1 MTAKRMHGVTANE
14 YTHGARAISDIAT
27 NIIGIVATGNDA
39 DTSAFPLNTPIFSTS
54 VGSLIDRAG
63 SQGTLAK
70 SLDAIHDQADA
81 QIVVVRVADTE
92 DESEK
97 KQNVI
102 NGAKQLAKASA
113 YTGFKPKIIGA
124 PELDDADVTAELV
137 VAANALD
144 AFVYASAGGSQDI
157 TSLSEYRKGFGQKNL
172 MLIDNDFIAFNPA
185 DVSTATGSQGDISA
199 NTLTAVR
206 NILSGGAVQGQ
217 TNTVTTAATIARIL
231 GARAMLDEKV
241 GPHKSISNTEIQGVS
256 AIKYP
261 RSFGLL
267 DINSEA
273 NTINNLDVTTLI
285 REKGF
290 RVWGNRTCSADP
302 IWAFE
307 PTVRVASII
316 KETIAESFLWAMDK
330 PMHPSLMI
338 DIINTIN
345 AKLAEKV
352 YKGWLLGAQVFIDPK
367 KIEKERVSN
376 GIFAFDYEF
385 TVAPPLENIELNQH
399 VSDRFIVNLT
409 DRVIEFASNIKP
421 TTV

>member
-81 QIVVVRVADTE
+81 QIVVVRVADTA

-172 MLIDNDFIAFNPA
+172 MLIDNDFMALNPA
-185 DVSTATGSQGDISA
+185 AVPTATGSQGDISA

-256 AIKYP
+256 ALKYP

-367 KIEKERVSN
+367 KIEKERVLN

>member
-157 TSLSEYRKGFGQKNL
+157 TSLGEYRKGFGQKNL
-172 MLIDNDFIAFNPA
+172 MLIDNDFMVLNPA
-185 DVSTATGSQGDISA
+185 AVSTATGSQGDISA

-273 NTINNLDVTTLI
+273 NTLNNLDVTTLI

-307 PTVRVASII
+307 PTVRVASVI

>member
-157 TSLSEYRKGFGQKNL
+157 TSLGEYRKGFGQKNL
-172 MLIDNDFIAFNPA
+172 MLIDNDFMDLNPA
-185 DVSTATGSQGDISA
+185 AVPTATGSQGDISA

-256 AIKYP
+256 ALKYP

>member
-157 TSLSEYRKGFGQKNL
+157 TSLGEYRKGFGQKNL
-172 MLIDNDFIAFNPA
+172 MLIDNDFMDLNPA
-185 DVSTATGSQGDISA
+185 AVPTATGSQGDISA

-241 GPHKSISNTEIQGVS
+241 GPHKSISDTEIQGVS
-256 AIKYP
+256 ALKYP

-267 DINSEA
+267 DINSDA

>member
-14 YTHGARAISDIAT
+14 FTHGARPISDIAT
-27 NIIGIVATGNDA
+27 NIIGIVATADDA
-39 DTSAFPLNTPIFSTS
+39 DATVFPANKPIFSTS
-54 VGSLIDRAG
+54 VSALIDKAG
-63 SQGTLAK
+63 TKGTLAK
-70 SLDAIHDQADA
+70 SLDAIAAQADA
-81 QIVVVRVADTE
+81 QIVVVRVPASTKANE
-92 DESEK
+92 QK
-97 KQNVI
+97 ANVI
-102 NGAKQLAKASA
+102 VGAKALAKAPA
-113 YTGFKPKIIGA
+113 HTGFKPKIIGA
-124 PELDDADVTAELV
+124 PELDDAEVTAELV
-137 VAANALD
+137 VAANVLEG
-144 AFVYASAGGSQDI
+144 FVYASAGGAEEISAL
-157 TSLSEYRKGFGQKNL
+157 TSYKNGFGQKNL
-172 MLIDNDFIAFNPA
+172 MLVDNECM
-185 DVSTATGSQGDISA
+185 
-199 NTLTAVR
+199 TL
-206 NILSGGAVQGQ
+206 GASKNQE
-217 TNTVTTAATIARIL
+217 TAATIARIL
-231 GARAMLDEKV
+231 GARAMLDQKIGV
-241 GPHKSISNTEIQGVS
+241 HKSISNTEIQGVS
-256 AIKYP
+256 ALKYP

-273 NTINNLDVTTLI
+273 NTINNLNVTTII
-285 REKGF
+285 RENGF

-307 PTVRVASII
+307 PTVRVASVI

>member
-157 TSLSEYRKGFGQKNL
+157 TSLGEYRKGFGQKNL
-172 MLIDNDFIAFNPA
+172 MLIDNDFMALNPA
-185 DVSTATGSQGDISA
+185 AVSTATGSQGDISE

-273 NTINNLDVTTLI
+273 NTLNNLDVTTLI

-307 PTVRVASII
+307 PTVRVASVI

>member
-157 TSLSEYRKGFGQKNL
+157 TSLGEYRKGFGQKNL
-172 MLIDNDFIAFNPA
+172 MLIDNDFMDLNPA
-185 DVSTATGSQGDISA
+185 AVPTATGSQGDISA

-256 AIKYP
+256 ALKYP

-267 DINSEA
+267 DINSDA

>member
-172 MLIDNDFIAFNPA
+172 MLIDNDFMAFNYA
-185 DVSTATGSQGDISA
+185 AVSTATGSQGDISE

-273 NTINNLDVTTLI
+273 NTLNNLDVTTLI

-307 PTVRVASII
+307 PTVRVSSVI

-385 TVAPPLENIELNQH
+385 TVAPPMENIELNQH

>member
-157 TSLSEYRKGFGQKNL
+157 TSLGEYRKGFGQKNL
-172 MLIDNDFIAFNPA
+172 MLIDNDFMALNPA
-185 DVSTATGSQGDISA
+185 AVPTATGSQGDISA

-256 AIKYP
+256 ALKYP

>member
-14 YTHGARAISDIAT
+14 YTHGARAISEIAT

-172 MLIDNDFIAFNPA
+172 MLIDNDFMALNPA
-185 DVSTATGSQGDISA
+185 AVSTATGSQGDISE

-231 GARAMLDEKV
+231 GARAMLDEKI

-267 DINSEA
+267 DINSDA
-273 NTINNLDVTTLI
+273 NTLNNLDVTTLI

-376 GIFAFDYEF
+376 GIFAFEYEF

>member
-157 TSLSEYRKGFGQKNL
+157 TSLGEYRKGFGQKNL
-172 MLIDNDFIAFNPA
+172 MLIDNDFMALNPA
-185 DVSTATGSQGDISA
+185 AVPTATGSQGDISA

-217 TNTVTTAATIARIL
+217 TNTVTTDATIARIL

-256 AIKYP
+256 ALKYP

-307 PTVRVASII
+307 PTVRVASVI
-316 KETIAESFLWAMDK
+316 KETIAESFFWAMDEK
-330 PMHPSLMI
+330 MHPSLMI

-367 KIEKERVSN
+367 KNEKERVSN

-399 VSDRFIVNLT
+399 VSDQFIVNLT

>member
-1 MTAKRMHGVTANE
+1 MHGVTANE
-14 YTHGARAISDIAT
+14 FTHGARPISDIST
-27 NIIGIVATGNDA
+27 NIIGIVATADDA
-39 DTSAFPLNTPIFSTS
+39 DATVFPASKPIFSTS
-54 VGSLIDRAG
+54 VSALIDKAG
-63 SQGTLAK
+63 TKGTLAK
-70 SLDAIHDQADA
+70 SLDAIAAQTDA
-81 QIVVVRVADTE
+81 QIVVVRVPASTKE
-92 DESEK
+92 NEQK
-97 KQNVI
+97 VNVI
-102 NGAKQLAKASA
+102 AGAKALAKAPA
-113 YTGFKPKIIGA
+113 HTGFKPKIIGA
-124 PELDDADVTAELV
+124 PELDDAEVTAELV
-137 VAANALD
+137 VAANILEG
-144 AFVYASAGGSQDI
+144 FVYASAGGAEEISAL
-157 TSLSEYRKGFGQKNL
+157 TSYKNGFGQKNL
-172 MLIDNDFIAFNPA
+172 MLIDNECMA
-185 DVSTATGSQGDISA
+185 
-199 NTLTAVR
+199 L
-206 NILSGGAVQGQ
+206 GASKNQE
-217 TNTVTTAATIARIL
+217 TAATIARIL
-231 GARAMLDEKV
+231 GARAMLDQKI

-273 NTINNLDVTTLI
+273 NTINNLNITTII

-307 PTVRVASII
+307 PTVRVASVI

-345 AKLAEKV
+345 AKLSEKV

>member
-172 MLIDNDFIAFNPA
+172 MLIDNDFMAFNHA
-185 DVSTATGSQGDISA
+185 AVSTATGSQGDISE

-241 GPHKSISNTEIQGVS
+241 GPHKSISNTEIQGIS
-256 AIKYP
+256 ALKYP

-385 TVAPPLENIELNQH
+385 TVAPPLENIELNPH

-409 DRVIEFASNIKP
+409 DRVIEFASNINP

>member
-39 DTSAFPLNTPIFSTS
+39 DTSAFPLNTPIFSAS

-157 TSLSEYRKGFGQKNL
+157 TSLGEYRKGFGQKNL
-172 MLIDNDFIAFNPA
+172 MLIDNDFMVLNPA
-185 DVSTATGSQGDISA
+185 AVSTATGSQGDISA

-206 NILSGGAVQGQ
+206 NILSGGAVQAQ

-273 NTINNLDVTTLI
+273 NTLNNLDVTTLI

-307 PTVRVASII
+307 PTVRVASVI

>member
-172 MLIDNDFIAFNPA
+172 MLIDNDFMALNPA
-185 DVSTATGSQGDISA
+185 AVSTATGSQGDISE

-231 GARAMLDEKV
+231 GARAMLDEKI

-267 DINSEA
+267 DINSDA
-273 NTINNLDVTTLI
+273 NTLNNLDVTTLI

>member
-14 YTHGARAISDIAT
+14 FTHGARPISDIAT
-27 NIIGIVATGNDA
+27 NIIGIVATADDA
-39 DTSAFPLNTPIFSTS
+39 NATVFPANKPIFSTS
-54 VGSLIDRAG
+54 VSALIDKAG
-63 SQGTLAK
+63 TKGTLAK
-70 SLDAIHDQADA
+70 SLDAIAAQADA
-81 QIVVVRVADTE
+81 QIVVVRVPASAKE
-92 DESEK
+92 NEQK
-97 KQNVI
+97 ANVI
-102 NGAKQLAKASA
+102 AGAKALAKAPA
-113 YTGFKPKIIGA
+113 HTGFKPKIIGA
-124 PELDDADVTAELV
+124 PELDDAEVTAELV
-137 VAANALD
+137 VAANVLD
-144 AFVYASAGGSQDI
+144 GFVYASAGGAEEISSL
-157 TSLSEYRKGFGQKNL
+157 TSYKNGFGQKNL
-172 MLIDNDFIAFNPA
+172 MLIDNECMA
-185 DVSTATGSQGDISA
+185 
-199 NTLTAVR
+199 L
-206 NILSGGAVQGQ
+206 GASKNQE
-217 TNTVTTAATIARIL
+217 TAATIARIL
-231 GARAMLDEKV
+231 GARAMLDQKIGV
-241 GPHKSISNTEIQGVS
+241 HKSISNTEIQGVS
-256 AIKYP
+256 ALKYP

-273 NTINNLDVTTLI
+273 NTINNLNITTII
-285 REKGF
+285 RENGF

-307 PTVRVASII
+307 STVRVASVI

>member
-172 MLIDNDFIAFNPA
+172 MLIDNDFMAFNHA
-185 DVSTATGSQGDISA
+185 AVSTATGSQGDISE

-307 PTVRVASII
+307 PTVRVSSVI

-385 TVAPPLENIELNQH
+385 TVAPPMENIELNQH

>member
-14 YTHGARAISDIAT
+14 FTHGARAISDIAT
-27 NIIGIVATGNDA
+27 NVIGIVATGDDA
-39 DTSAFPLNTPIFSTS
+39 DPKVFPANQPVFFNS
-54 VGSLIDRAG
+54 VNSIIDKAG
-63 SQGTLAK
+63 TDSKGTLSR
-70 SLDAIHDQADA
+70 SLDGILDQTDA
-81 QIVVVRVADTE
+81 QVVVVRVPY
-92 DESEK
+92 S
-97 KQNVI
+97 
-102 NGAKQLAKASA
+102 AKAPEQKANAVAGCKLLAKAKA

-124 PELDDADVTAELV
+124 PELDDATVTAELV
-137 VAANALD
+137 VAAAKLEG
-144 AFVYASAGGSQDI
+144 FVYASAGGAEDI
-157 TSLSEYRKGFGQKNL
+157 TALEQYRNGFGQKNL
-172 MLIDNDFIAFNPA
+172 MLIDNEFMGD
-185 DVSTATGSQGDISA
+185 GQGGKQ
-199 NTLTAVR
+199 V
-206 NILSGGAVQGQ
+206 
-217 TNTVTTAATIARIL
+217 TAATIARIL
-231 GARAMLDEKV
+231 GARAMLDQKIGV
-241 GPHKSISNTEIQGVS
+241 HKSISNTEIQGVS
-256 AIKYP
+256 ALKYP
-261 RSFGLL
+261 REFGLL

-307 PTVRVASII
+307 PTVRVSSVI
-316 KETIAESFLWAMDK
+316 KETIAESFLWAMDEK
-330 PMHPSLMI
+330 MHPSLMI
-338 DIINTIN
+338 DIINSIN
-345 AKLAEKV
+345 AKLAEQV

-399 VSDRFIVNLT
+399 VSDRFIINLT

>member
-27 NIIGIVATGNDA
+27 NIIGIIATGNDA

-157 TSLSEYRKGFGQKNL
+157 TSLGEYRKGFGQKNL
-172 MLIDNDFIAFNPA
+172 MLIDNDFMAFNPA

>member
-1 MTAKRMHGVTANE
+1 MHGVTANE
-14 YTHGARAISDIAT
+14 FTHGARPISDIAT
-27 NIIGIVATGNDA
+27 NIIGIVATADDA
-39 DTSAFPLNTPIFSTS
+39 DATVFPANKPIFSTS
-54 VGSLIDRAG
+54 VSALIDKAG
-63 SQGTLAK
+63 TKGTLAK
-70 SLDAIHDQADA
+70 SLDAIAAQADA
-81 QIVVVRVADTE
+81 QIVVVRVPASTKANE
-92 DESEK
+92 QK
-97 KQNVI
+97 ANVI
-102 NGAKQLAKASA
+102 VGAKALAKAPA
-113 YTGFKPKIIGA
+113 HTGFKPKIIGA
-124 PELDDADVTAELV
+124 PELDDAEVTAELV
-137 VAANALD
+137 VAANVLEG
-144 AFVYASAGGSQDI
+144 FVYASAGGAEEISAL
-157 TSLSEYRKGFGQKNL
+157 TSYKNGFGQKNL
-172 MLIDNDFIAFNPA
+172 MLVDNECM
-185 DVSTATGSQGDISA
+185 
-199 NTLTAVR
+199 TL
-206 NILSGGAVQGQ
+206 GASKNQE
-217 TNTVTTAATIARIL
+217 TAATIARIL
-231 GARAMLDEKV
+231 GARAMLDQKIGV
-241 GPHKSISNTEIQGVS
+241 HKSISNTEIQGVS
-256 AIKYP
+256 ALKYP

-273 NTINNLDVTTLI
+273 NTINNLNVTTII
-285 REKGF
+285 RENGF

-307 PTVRVASII
+307 PTVRVASVI

>member
-157 TSLSEYRKGFGQKNL
+157 TSLGEYRKGFGQKNL
-172 MLIDNDFIAFNPA
+172 MLIDNDFMALNPA
-185 DVSTATGSQGDISA
+185 AVSTATGQGDISA

-256 AIKYP
+256 ALKYP

-273 NTINNLDVTTLI
+273 NTLNNLDVTTLI

-352 YKGWLLGAQVFIDPK
+352 YKGWLLCAQVFIDPK

-385 TVAPPLENIELNQH
+385 TVAPPLEDIELNQH

>member
-1 MTAKRMHGVTANE
+1 MHGVTANE
-14 YTHGARAISDIAT
+14 FTHGARPISDIAT
-27 NIIGIVATGNDA
+27 NIIGIVATADDA
-39 DTSAFPLNTPIFSTS
+39 DATVFPANKPIFSTS
-54 VGSLIDRAG
+54 VSALIDKAG
-63 SQGTLAK
+63 TKGTLAK
-70 SLDAIHDQADA
+70 SLDAIAAQADA
-81 QIVVVRVADTE
+81 QIVVVRVPASAKANE
-92 DESEK
+92 QK
-97 KQNVI
+97 ANVI
-102 NGAKQLAKASA
+102 VGAKALAKAPA
-113 YTGFKPKIIGA
+113 HTGFKPKIIGA
-124 PELDDADVTAELV
+124 PELDDAEVTAELV
-137 VAANALD
+137 VAANVLEG
-144 AFVYASAGGSQDI
+144 FVYASAGGAEEISSL
-157 TSLSEYRKGFGQKNL
+157 TSYKNGFGQKNL
-172 MLIDNDFIAFNPA
+172 MLVDNECMA
-185 DVSTATGSQGDISA
+185 
-199 NTLTAVR
+199 L
-206 NILSGGAVQGQ
+206 GASKNQE
-217 TNTVTTAATIARIL
+217 TAATIARIL
-231 GARAMLDEKV
+231 GARAMLDQKIGV
-241 GPHKSISNTEIQGVS
+241 HKSISNTEIQGVS
-256 AIKYP
+256 ALKYP

-273 NTINNLDVTTLI
+273 NTINNLNITTII
-285 REKGF
+285 RENGF

-307 PTVRVASII
+307 PTVRVASVI

-385 TVAPPLENIELNQH
+385 TVAPPLENIELNQY

>member
-157 TSLSEYRKGFGQKNL
+157 TSLGEYRKGFGQKNL
-172 MLIDNDFIAFNPA
+172 MLIDNDFMDLNPA
-185 DVSTATGSQGDISA
+185 AVPTATGSQGDISA

-256 AIKYP
+256 ALKYP

-267 DINSEA
+267 DINSDA

-345 AKLAEKV
+345 AKLAGKV

>member
-157 TSLSEYRKGFGQKNL
+157 TSLGEYRKGFGQKNL
-172 MLIDNDFIAFNPA
+172 MLIDNDFMVLNPA
-185 DVSTATGSQGDISA
+185 AVSTATGQGDISA

-273 NTINNLDVTTLI
+273 NTLNNLDVTTLI

>member
-157 TSLSEYRKGFGQKNL
+157 TSLGEYRKGFGQKNL
-172 MLIDNDFIAFNPA
+172 MLIDNDFMALNPA
-185 DVSTATGSQGDISA
+185 AVSTATGSQGDISE

-241 GPHKSISNTEIQGVS
+241 GPHKSISNTEIQGIS
-256 AIKYP
+256 ALKYP

-307 PTVRVASII
+307 PTVRVSSII

>member
-144 AFVYASAGGSQDI
+144 AFVYASAGGSKDI

-172 MLIDNDFIAFNPA
+172 MLIDNDFMAFNPA
-185 DVSTATGSQGDISA
+185 AVSTTTGSQGDISA
-199 NTLTAVR
+199 NALNAVR

-217 TNTVTTAATIARIL
+217 TNTVSTAATIARIL

-307 PTVRVASII
+307 PTVRVSSVI

-385 TVAPPLENIELNQH
+385 TVAPPLEDIELNQH

>member
-172 MLIDNDFIAFNPA
+172 MLIDNDFMAFNHA
-185 DVSTATGSQGDISA
+185 AVSTATGSQGDISE

-241 GPHKSISNTEIQGVS
+241 GPHKSISNTEIQGIS
-256 AIKYP
+256 ALKYP

-316 KETIAESFLWAMDK
+316 KETIAESFIWAMDK

-399 VSDRFIVNLT
+399 VSGRFIVNLT

>member
-14 YTHGARAISDIAT
+14 FTHGARPISDIAT
-27 NIIGIVATGNDA
+27 NIIGIVATADDA
-39 DTSAFPLNTPIFSTS
+39 NATVFPANKPIFSTS
-54 VGSLIDRAG
+54 VSALIDKAG
-63 SQGTLAK
+63 TKGTLAK
-70 SLDAIHDQADA
+70 SLDAIAAQADA
-81 QIVVVRVADTE
+81 QIVVVRVPASAKE
-92 DESEK
+92 NEQK
-97 KQNVI
+97 ANVI
-102 NGAKQLAKASA
+102 AGAKALAKAPA
-113 YTGFKPKIIGA
+113 HTGFKPKIIGA
-124 PELDDADVTAELV
+124 PELDDAEVTAELV
-137 VAANALD
+137 VAANVLD
-144 AFVYASAGGSQDI
+144 GFVYASAGGAEEISSL
-157 TSLSEYRKGFGQKNL
+157 TSYKNGFGQKNL
-172 MLIDNDFIAFNPA
+172 MLIDNECMA
-185 DVSTATGSQGDISA
+185 
-199 NTLTAVR
+199 L
-206 NILSGGAVQGQ
+206 GASKNQE
-217 TNTVTTAATIARIL
+217 TAATVARIL
-231 GARAMLDEKV
+231 GARAMLDQKIGV
-241 GPHKSISNTEIQGVS
+241 HKSISNTEIQGVS
-256 AIKYP
+256 ALKYP

-273 NTINNLDVTTLI
+273 NTINNLNITTII
-285 REKGF
+285 RENGF

-307 PTVRVASII
+307 STVRVASVI

>member
-172 MLIDNDFIAFNPA
+172 MLIDNDFMAFNHA
-185 DVSTATGSQGDISA
+185 AVSTATGSQGDISE

-241 GPHKSISNTEIQGVS
+241 GPHKSISNTEIQGIS
-256 AIKYP
+256 ALKYP

-316 KETIAESFLWAMDK
+316 KETIAESFIWAMDK

>member
-14 YTHGARAISDIAT
+14 FTHGARPISDIAT
-27 NIIGIVATGNDA
+27 NIIGIVATADDA
-39 DTSAFPLNTPIFSTS
+39 DAAVFPANKPIFSTS
-54 VGSLIDRAG
+54 VSALIDKAG
-63 SQGTLAK
+63 TKGTLAK
-70 SLDAIHDQADA
+70 SLDAIAAQADA
-81 QIVVVRVADTE
+81 QIVVVRVHASTKANE
-92 DESEK
+92 QK
-97 KQNVI
+97 ANVI
-102 NGAKQLAKASA
+102 VGAKALAKAPA
-113 YTGFKPKIIGA
+113 HTGFKPKIIGA
-124 PELDDADVTAELV
+124 PELDDAEVTAELV
-137 VAANALD
+137 VAANVLEG
-144 AFVYASAGGSQDI
+144 FVYASAGGAEEISAL
-157 TSLSEYRKGFGQKNL
+157 TSYKNGFGQKNL
-172 MLIDNDFIAFNPA
+172 MLIDNECMA
-185 DVSTATGSQGDISA
+185 
-199 NTLTAVR
+199 L
-206 NILSGGAVQGQ
+206 GASKNQE
-217 TNTVTTAATIARIL
+217 TAATIARIL
-231 GARAMLDEKV
+231 GARAMLDQKIGV
-241 GPHKSISNTEIQGVS
+241 HKSISNTEIQGVS

-273 NTINNLDVTTLI
+273 NTINNLNVTTII

-307 PTVRVASII
+307 PTVRVASVI
-316 KETIAESFLWAMDK
+316 KETIAESFFWAMDEK
-330 PMHPSLMI
+330 MHPSLMI

-367 KIEKERVSN
+367 KNEKERVSN

-399 VSDRFIVNLT
+399 VSDRFIINLT

>member
-1 MTAKRMHGVTANE
+1 M
-14 YTHGARAISDIAT
+14 
-27 NIIGIVATGNDA
+27 
-39 DTSAFPLNTPIFSTS
+39 
-54 VGSLIDRAG
+54 
-63 SQGTLAK
+63 
-70 SLDAIHDQADA
+70 
-81 QIVVVRVADTE
+81 
-92 DESEK
+92 
-97 KQNVI
+97 
-102 NGAKQLAKASA
+102 
-113 YTGFKPKIIGA
+113 
-124 PELDDADVTAELV
+124 TAELV

-157 TSLSEYRKGFGQKNL
+157 TSLGEYRKGFGQKNL
-172 MLIDNDFIAFNPA
+172 MLIDNDFMVLNPA
-185 DVSTATGSQGDISA
+185 AVSTATGQGDISA

-273 NTINNLDVTTLI
+273 NTLNNLDVTTLI

-367 KIEKERVSN
+367 KSKKSAYQTASSHLTTNLPSHRRWKTSN
-376 GIFAFDYEF
+376 
-385 TVAPPLENIELNQH
+385 
-399 VSDRFIVNLT
+399 
-409 DRVIEFASNIKP
+409 
-421 TTV
+421 

>member
-1 MTAKRMHGVTANE
+1 MHGVTANE
-14 YTHGARAISDIAT
+14 FTHGARPISDIAT
-27 NIIGIVATGNDA
+27 NIIGIVATADDA
-39 DTSAFPLNTPIFSTS
+39 DAAVFPANKPIFSTS
-54 VGSLIDRAG
+54 VSALIDKAG
-63 SQGTLAK
+63 TKGTLAK
-70 SLDAIHDQADA
+70 SLDAIAAQADA
-81 QIVVVRVADTE
+81 QIVVVRVPASTKANE
-92 DESEK
+92 QK
-97 KQNVI
+97 ANVI
-102 NGAKQLAKASA
+102 VGAKALAKAPA
-113 YTGFKPKIIGA
+113 HTGFKPKIIGA
-124 PELDDADVTAELV
+124 PELDDTEVTAELV
-137 VAANALD
+137 VAANVLEG
-144 AFVYASAGGSQDI
+144 FVYASAGGAEEISAL
-157 TSLSEYRKGFGQKNL
+157 TSYKNGFGQKNL
-172 MLIDNDFIAFNPA
+172 MLVDNECM
-185 DVSTATGSQGDISA
+185 V
-199 NTLTAVR
+199 L
-206 NILSGGAVQGQ
+206 GASKNQE
-217 TNTVTTAATIARIL
+217 TAATIARIL
-231 GARAMLDEKV
+231 GARAMLDQKIGV
-241 GPHKSISNTEIQGVS
+241 HKSISNTEIQGVS
-256 AIKYP
+256 ALKYP

-273 NTINNLDVTTLI
+273 NTINNLNVTTII
-285 REKGF
+285 RENGF

-307 PTVRVASII
+307 PTVRVASVI

-421 TTV
+421 ATV

>member
-14 YTHGARAISDIAT
+14 FTHGARPISDIAT
-27 NIIGIVATGNDA
+27 NIIGIVATADDA
-39 DTSAFPLNTPIFSTS
+39 DATVFPANKPIFSTS
-54 VGSLIDRAG
+54 VSALIDKAG
-63 SQGTLAK
+63 TKGTLAK
-70 SLDAIHDQADA
+70 SLDAIAAQADA
-81 QIVVVRVADTE
+81 QIVVVRVPASAKANE
-92 DESEK
+92 QK
-97 KQNVI
+97 ANVI
-102 NGAKQLAKASA
+102 AGAKALAKAPA
-113 YTGFKPKIIGA
+113 HTGFKPKIIGA
-124 PELDDADVTAELV
+124 PELDDAEVTAELV
-137 VAANALD
+137 VAANVLEG
-144 AFVYASAGGSQDI
+144 FVYASAGGAEEISSL
-157 TSLSEYRKGFGQKNL
+157 TSYKNGFGQKNL
-172 MLIDNDFIAFNPA
+172 MLVDNECMA
-185 DVSTATGSQGDISA
+185 
-199 NTLTAVR
+199 L
-206 NILSGGAVQGQ
+206 GASKNQE
-217 TNTVTTAATIARIL
+217 TAATIARIL
-231 GARAMLDEKV
+231 GARAMLDQKIGV
-241 GPHKSISNTEIQGVS
+241 HKSISNTEIQGVS
-256 AIKYP
+256 ALKYP

-273 NTINNLDVTTLI
+273 NTINNLNITTII
-285 REKGF
+285 RENGF